1 MKKHLLKLMGILA
14 ISASAYAI
22 APDQLGPPITQG
34 TGKDGSTTEVRV
46 TANVV
51 AGIAV
56 NEASPIDFGNLV
68 RGKGVYKNQEQIN
81 ERTPGVVT
89 FRADKGDGGDV
100 QRNKIFASLNTD
112 MIDLKWQNNN
122 GSDGNGDNT
131 TLRKV
136 RITGLGKDTDTN
148 NPSPGVGMEEIPLV
162 NGEAKRFLR
171 AWFYAYDSDTDLT
184 NQTYKN
190 DDMNGNLG
198 KNQKLGSYLGTVT
211 VVAHTK

>member
-22 APDQLGPPITQG
+22 APDQLRPPITQG
-34 TGKDGSTTEVRV
+34 TGNDGSTTEVRV

-68 RGKGVYKNQEQIN
+68 RGKGVYKEQEQIN
-81 ERTPGVVT
+81 ERTPGMVV
-89 FRADKGDGGDV
+89 FRADRGENGNDV
-100 QRNKIFASLNTD
+100 KTKIFAALNTNK
-112 MIDLKWQNNN
+112 INLEWKNSN
-122 GSDGNGDNT
+122 GSDGSGDQT
-131 TLRKV
+131 SIKKV
-136 RITGLGKDTDTN
+136 RITGLGTDADGV
-148 NPSPGVGMEEIPLV
+148 NPGMEAIPLV
-162 NGEAKRFLR
+162 NGEAKRPLH

-184 NQTYKN
+184 NEAYKN

>member
-22 APDQLGPPITQG
+22 APDQLRPPITQG

-68 RGKGVYKNQEQIN
+68 RGKGVYKEQEQIN
-81 ERTPGVVT
+81 ERTPGMVV
-89 FRADKGDGGDV
+89 FRADRGENGNDV
-100 QRNKIFASLNTD
+100 KTKIYASLNTN

-122 GSDGNGDNT
+122 GSDGNGENT

-136 RITGLGKDTDTN
+136 RITGLGLDKEPNSQT
-148 NPSPGVGMEEIPLV
+148 PGIGMEEIPLV
-162 NGEAKRFLR
+162 NGEAKRPLH
-171 AWFYAYDSDTDLT
+171 AWFYAYDSDTNLANED
-184 NQTYKN
+184 YKVN
-190 DDMNGNLG
+190 LETGNLG
-198 KNQKLGSYLGTVT
+198 PKQKLGSYLGTVT

>member
-89 FRADKGDGGDV
+89 FRADKGENGTD
-100 QRNKIFASLNTD
+100 QRAEIFAALNTN
-112 MIDLKWQNNN
+112 MIDLIWQNNN

-136 RITGLGKDTDTN
+136 RITGLGLDTDPNGAT
-148 NPSPGVGMEEIPLV
+148 PGVGMEKIPLV

-171 AWFYAYDSDTDLT
+171 AWFYAYDKNTSLTD
-184 NQTYKN
+184 QKYDI
-190 DDMNGNLG
+190 DDVNGNLG
-198 KNQKLGSYLGTVT
+198 QKQKLGSYLGTVT